1 MALKARKAA
10 SGNIDNP
17 NPGTYMARVV
27 GITDL
32 GHQPGYEYQG
42 NQVDPAYQLSFTYEL
57 VSSFMQ
63 DGRPHWVSE
72 DVKNSDYFDSKKG
85 LASKL
90 MKRVYALDPDG
101 SLTRDGKELA
111 NLINRPC
118 MVEVKLSNTGYPKVN
133 NVTGA
138 PNGIPVAELVND
150 PFIFDLDEPD
160 VEMFRRFPEF
170 IQKKIVGNL
179 EFSGSKLDT
188 ALLEAGITVG
198 EESHDKEAPF

>member
-1 MALKARKAA
+1 MALKARKAS
-10 SGNIDNP
+10 SGTIDNP

-42 NQVDPAYQLSFTYEL
+42 NAVEPAYQLSFTYEL

-63 DGRPHWVSE
+63 DGRPHWVTE

-179 EFSGSKLDT
+179 DFPGSKLEV

-198 EESHDKEAPF
+198 EQSNAKDEPF

>member
-10 SGNIDNP
+10 SGTIDNP

-32 GHQPGYEYQG
+32 GLQPGYEYQG
-42 NQVDPAYQLSFTYEL
+42 KEVEAAYQLSITYEL

-85 LASKL
+85 QASKL

-101 SLTRDGKELA
+101 SLTRDGKELD

-150 PFIFDLDEPD
+150 PFIFNTDEPN

-170 IQKKIVGNL
+170 VQKKIVGNL
-179 EFSGSKLDT
+179 EFPGSKLEI

-198 EESHDKEAPF
+198 EQSEDNDSPF